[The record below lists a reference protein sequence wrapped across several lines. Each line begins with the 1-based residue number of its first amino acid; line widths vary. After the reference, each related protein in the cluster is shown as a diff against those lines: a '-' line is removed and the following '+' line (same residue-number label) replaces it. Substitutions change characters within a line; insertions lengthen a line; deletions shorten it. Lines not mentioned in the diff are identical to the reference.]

1 MSDIQKLAYYQREVA
16 KMAAFTSTA
25 TRLAGCVD
33 PALLKAG
40 VIGSQLQATGMI
52 NPSLARFIA
61 EQNSIMQKFYPGM
74 AAQLYANTYKF
85 AAVTKAASSFTK
97 TMELANRLAQ
107 DWEEAP
113 LLRGECAEISVE
125 DARAVVEEVKPY
137 MPEMAVTTID
147 EKLAKTKTADVKIP
161 WDKIKETI
169 LFIVAI
175 WSLLLQLKPDPQTE
189 IQAEMHELQK
199 QETERS
205 EEFRQRTEEHFKIVE
220 DAQERIVQAVEMFVD
235 QLIEADNESD
245 GVAKAIDSQDVL
257 ENCDALQQQADH

>member
-1 MSDIQKLAYYQREVA
+1 MS
-16 KMAAFTSTA
+16 
-25 TRLAGCVD
+25 
-33 PALLKAG
+33 
-40 VIGSQLQATGMI
+40 
-52 NPSLARFIA
+52 
-61 EQNSIMQKFYPGM
+61 
-74 AAQLYANTYKF
+74 
-85 AAVTKAASSFTK
+85 
-97 TMELANRLAQ
+97 
-107 DWEEAP
+107 
-113 LLRGECAEISVE
+113 
-125 DARAVVEEVKPY
+125 
-137 MPEMAVTTID
+137 VTTIY
-147 EKLAKTKTADVKIP
+147 EKLEKNKNADVKIP

-189 IQAEMHELQK
+189 IQAEMLELQK

>member
-1 MSDIQKLAYYQREVA
+1 
-16 KMAAFTSTA
+16 
-25 TRLAGCVD
+25 
-33 PALLKAG
+33 
-40 VIGSQLQATGMI
+40 
-52 NPSLARFIA
+52 
-61 EQNSIMQKFYPGM
+61 M

-175 WSLLLQLKPDPQTE
+175 WSLLLQLKPD
-189 IQAEMHELQK
+189 LK
-199 QETERS
+199 QRFKLKCLNCKS
-205 EEFRQRTEEHFKIVE
+205 RKQSDQRNF
-220 DAQERIVQAVEMFVD
+220 
-235 QLIEADNESD
+235 DNEPRSTS
-245 GVAKAIDSQDVL
+245 KLLRMRRNESFKL
-257 ENCDALQQQADH
+257 LRCL

>member
-1 MSDIQKLAYYQREVA
+1 
-16 KMAAFTSTA
+16 
-25 TRLAGCVD
+25 
-33 PALLKAG
+33 
-40 VIGSQLQATGMI
+40 
-52 NPSLARFIA
+52 
-61 EQNSIMQKFYPGM
+61 M

-189 IQAEMHELQK
+189 IQAEMLELQK